1 MRESMKEAITESIE
15 DLYDIGLID
24 DSRKEEI
31 LYLIEDDDNEEVE
44 IIEQDQDYELQV
56 YKGKKGYKWRFL
68 INGDIKCTGSDWNET
83 MDLAKKEA
91 EMILET
97 VWKLTD

>member
-1 MRESMKEAITESIE
+1 MREAITESISG
-15 DLYDIGLID
+15 LYDIGLMD
-24 DSRKEEI
+24 ESSKDEI
-31 LYLIEDDDNEEVE
+31 LNLIED
-44 IIEQDQDYELQV
+44 DYELQV